1 MEGPQIL
8 RYVVDASVVVK
19 WFVPEEYFGSARQL
33 KRSYEEG
40 KVDIISPSLILF
52 EVANALRYHTM
63 VELSVEEL
71 AAAIMA
77 LRNMAITVE
86 MSREIWTETFTLSK
100 SEAITTYDAAYL
112 SLALLNDARFVTA
125 DRELHDRLSDS
136 LKQYVLLLPTIKK
149 SPEIF
154 V

>member
-1 MEGPQIL
+1 
-8 RYVVDASVVVK
+8 VK
-19 WFVPEEYFGSARQL
+19 WFVPEKDFDSARQL

-71 AAAIMA
+71 AAAIVA
-77 LRNMAITVE
+77 LKDMAIAVE

-112 SLALLNDARFVTA
+112 GLAVSNNARFVTA
-125 DRELHDRLSDS
+125 DRELHDRLSDG
-136 LKQYVLLLPTIKK
+136 LKQYVLLLSTMK
-149 SPEIF
+149 
-154 V
+154 